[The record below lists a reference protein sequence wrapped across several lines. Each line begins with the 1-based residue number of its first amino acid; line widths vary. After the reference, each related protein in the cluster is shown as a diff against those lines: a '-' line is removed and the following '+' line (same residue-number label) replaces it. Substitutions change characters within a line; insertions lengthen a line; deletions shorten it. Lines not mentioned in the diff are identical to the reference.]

1 MISLLH
7 LDLFRR
13 SLRIPLLYC
22 KLMVGH
28 LLLTEGFDEVREGG
42 LPLGNSLIRRHHSSF
57 IHQSF
62 NLIMVEVVNNQ
73 TKIPSLTHLDRWA
86 CIFLQDRPV
95 VGVEVDDLLSEYISH
110 Q

>member
-13 SLRIPLLYC
+13 SLRIPSLCC
-22 KLMVGH
+22 KLMAGH
-28 LLLTEGFDEVREGG
+28 LLLTEGFDEVGEGG

-57 IHQSF
+57 VHQSF

>member
-13 SLRIPLLYC
+13 SLRIPSLRC
-22 KLMVGH
+22 KLMAGH
-28 LLLTEGFDEVREGG
+28 LLTEGFDEVREGG